1 MKRESV
7 AFAIS
12 GILFGLM
19 VGWIIG
25 TQYATGRAPQAPA
38 AQAQAQSGT
47 AGGTGSAQ
55 PPVLDEATAK
65 SLADAAAKNP
75 QDAGPRIDLA
85 NLYFDAERFPDAI
98 KWYEEALKL
107 EPKNVNASTDLG
119 VSYYYSNQPDLAL
132 KQFDYSL
139 SVDPKHLKTLLNQGI
154 VLAFGKQ
161 DLNAAVKAWEQVVA
175 IAPDGPEARA
185 AKQALEG
192 VRAAHPDGTG
202 TVPGAGAAQPA
213 NGTQ

>member
-25 TQYATGRAPQAPA
+25 TQYAAGRAPQAPQT
-38 AQAQAQSGT
+38 AQAQAASGSSD
-47 AGGTGSAQ
+47 AGSPQ
-55 PPVLDEATAK
+55 PPVLDEAKAK
-65 SLADAAAKNP
+65 TLADSAAQRP
-75 QDAGPRIDLA
+75 QDAGPRIELA

-107 EPKNVNASTDLG
+107 DPKNVNASTDLG

-192 VRAAHPDGTG
+192 VRAAHPDGTA
-202 TVPGAGAAQPA
+202 PAAGATPPS

>member
-1 MKRESV
+1 MKRESI

-25 TQYATGRAPQAPA
+25 TQYAAGRAVPA
-38 AQAQAQSGT
+38 AQAPAQTSASAQGT
-47 AGGTGSAQ
+47 AGASQ
-55 PPVLDEATAK
+55 PVVLDEAKIRTLTTA
-65 SLADAAAKNP
+65 AEQRP
-75 QDAGPRIDLA
+75 QDGAVRVELA
-85 NLYFDAERFPDAI
+85 NMYFDAERFAEAI
-98 KWYEEALKL
+98 GWYQEALKID
-107 EPKNVNASTDLG
+107 PKNVNASTDLG
-119 VSYYYSNQPDLAL
+119 VSYYYSNQPDQAL

-139 SVDPKHLKTLLNQGI
+139 AIDPKHLKTLLNMGI

-161 DLNAAVKAWEQVVA
+161 DLNAAVKVWEQVVA

-192 VRAAHPDGTG
+192 VRSAHPEQGTQS
-202 TVPGAGAAQPA
+202 TGAA
-213 NGTQ
+213 TSTDK